1 MTLPVARA
9 AILGL
14 GSYAPSAVVTNA
26 DLEKI
31 VETSD
36 AWIVERSGIRERRKA
51 APEQATSDL
60 ALEAV
65 RAALADAHCDPK
77 EVEAIIM
84 GTASPDTPFPATAC
98 HLQARLGAMPGGAA
112 FDLTAACAGFLYAL
126 TLGNDA
132 IAAGRYRRVLCVGAE
147 TLTRITNYRDRG
159 TCILFGDAAG
169 AVLLG
174 PPDVPGGH
182 RILHTRLYADG
193 RHVGLLNQ
201 PAGGSRRPPS
211 HETVDANEHTIH
223 MNGREVFK
231 FAVRA
236 IPEAVDRML
245 QETGLKGSDIRWL
258 VPHQMNTRIMH
269 AAAERLGIPMERT
282 MVNIDRY
289 GNTSS
294 ASIPLVLDE
303 YVRAGRVKKGDLL
316 ALVTLGGGL
325 AWGTALVEW

>member
-1 MTLPVARA
+1 MTRPVARA

-14 GSYAPSAVVTNA
+14 GSYAPPAIVTNA

-31 VETSD
+31 VETTD
-36 AWIVERSGIRERRKA
+36 AWIVARSGIRERRKA
-51 APEQATSDL
+51 ASEQATSDL

-65 RAALADAHCDPK
+65 RAALADARCSPQ
-77 EVEAIIM
+77 EVEAIFV
-84 GTASPDTPFPATAC
+84 GTASPDTPFPSTAC
-98 HLQARLGAMPGGAA
+98 VLQAQLGAIGGAA

-132 IAAGRYRRVLCVGAE
+132 IAVGRYRRVLCVGAE

-174 PPDVPGGH
+174 PPDTPEGH
-182 RILHTRLYADG
+182 KILYTRLYADG
-193 RHVGLLNQ
+193 RQGHLLNQ

-258 VPHQMNTRIMH
+258 VPHQMNTRIMQ

-282 MVNIDRY
+282 MVNIERY

>member
-1 MTLPVARA
+1 MSLPVARA

-14 GSYAPSAVVTNA
+14 GSYAPPAVVTNA

-31 VETSD
+31 VDTTD

-60 ALEAV
+60 ALEAC
-65 RAALADAHCDPK
+65 RAALADARCSPQ
-77 EVEAIIM
+77 EVEAILV
-84 GTASPDTPFPATAC
+84 GTATPDTPFPSTAC
-98 HLQARLGAMPGGAA
+98 VIQAGLGAFGGAA

-126 TLGNDA
+126 TLGYDA

-169 AVLLG
+169 AVVLG
-174 PPDVPGGH
+174 PPDAPGGH

-245 QETGLKGSDIRWL
+245 RETGLKGSDIRWL
-258 VPHQMNTRIMH
+258 VPHQMNTRIML
-269 AAAERLGIPMERT
+269 AAAERVGIPMVRT

-303 YVRAGRVKKGDLL
+303 YVKAGRVQKGDLL